1 MYKYDQDK
9 INQISKHLIEQG
21 KTIAIAESCTSGLI
35 QNIFSQAKKATLFYQ
50 GGMTLYNLGQKAKHL
65 NVNPIT
71 SESCNSVSKE
81 VAEKM
86 AIEITN
92 AFNAELGVAITGY
105 AQPMPK
111 LSVNS
116 CFAYIALAEGTKIIF
131 SRKISGDA
139 SKTLLEN
146 QIIFMEKVLTRLHK
160 YLLSKQ
166 PRQ

>member
-9 INQISKHLIEQG
+9 INQISEHLIEQG

>member
-1 MYKYDQDK
+1 MYKFDQDK
-9 INQISKHLIEQG
+9 IDKISEHLIKQG

-35 QNIFSQAKKATLFYQ
+35 QNILSQAKQATLFYQ

-71 SESCNSVSKE
+71 SETCNSVSKE

-86 AIEITN
+86 ALEVAV

-111 LSVNS
+111 LSIES

>member
-9 INQISKHLIEQG
+9 INQISEHLIEQG

-131 SRKISGDA
+131 SKKISGDA

>member
-9 INQISKHLIEQG
+9 INQISEHLIEQG

-131 SRKISGDA
+131 SKKISGDA

-146 QIIFMEKVLTRLHK
+146 QIIFMEKVLDEI
-160 YLLSKQ
+160 YNANV
-166 PRQ
+166 

>member
-1 MYKYDQDK
+1 MYKFDKDK
-9 INQISKHLIEQG
+9 IDKISEHFIKQG

-35 QNIFSQAKKATLFYQ
+35 QNIFSQANQATLFYQ

-86 AIEITN
+86 ALEVAI

-111 LSVNS
+111 LSINS
-116 CFAYIALAEGTKIIF
+116 CYAYIALMEGTKILL
-131 SRKISGDA
+131 SKKIKGDS

-146 QIIFMEKVLTRLHK
+146 QMIFMEKMIEEILRISV
-160 YLLSKQ
+160 
-166 PRQ
+166 

>member
-1 MYKYDQDK
+1 MYKFDQDK
-9 INQISKHLIEQG
+9 IDKISEHLIKQG

-35 QNIFSQAKKATLFYQ
+35 QNILSQAKQATLFYQ

-71 SESCNSVSKE
+71 SETCNSVSKE

-86 AIEITN
+86 ALEVAV

-105 AQPMPK
+105 AQPIPK
-111 LSVNS
+111 VFINN
-116 CFAYIALAEGTKIIF
+116 CYAFIALAEGPKIVF
-131 SRKISGDA
+131 SKKINGDS

-146 QIIFMEKVLTRLHK
+146 QIIFMEKVVEEILKFLKSMT
-160 YLLSKQ
+160 
-166 PRQ
+166 

>member
-9 INQISKHLIEQG
+9 INQISEHLIEQG

-35 QNIFSQAKKATLFYQ
+35 QNIFSQVKKATLFYQ

-131 SRKISGDA
+131 SKKISCDA
-139 SKTLLEN
+139 
-146 QIIFMEKVLTRLHK
+146 
-160 YLLSKQ
+160 
-166 PRQ
+166 

>member
-9 INQISKHLIEQG
+9 INQISEHLIEQG

-131 SRKISGDA
+131 SKKISGDA

-146 QIIFMEKVLTRLHK
+146 QIIFMEKVLDEI
-160 YLLSKQ
+160 YNANI
-166 PRQ
+166 

>member
-1 MYKYDQDK
+1 MYKFDQDK
-9 INQISKHLIEQG
+9 IDKISDLLIKQG

-35 QNIFSQAKKATLFYQ
+35 QNILSQAKQATLFYQ

-86 AIEITN
+86 ALEVAI
-92 AFNAELGVAITGY
+92 AFNVELGVAITGY

-111 LSVNS
+111 LEVNS
-116 CFAYIALAEGTKIIF
+116 CFAYIALAEESKIVF
-131 SRKISGDA
+131 SKKITGDS

-146 QIIFMEKVLTRLHK
+146 QFIFMEKMVDEIFK
-160 YLLSKQ
+160 YKKGSE
-166 PRQ
+166 